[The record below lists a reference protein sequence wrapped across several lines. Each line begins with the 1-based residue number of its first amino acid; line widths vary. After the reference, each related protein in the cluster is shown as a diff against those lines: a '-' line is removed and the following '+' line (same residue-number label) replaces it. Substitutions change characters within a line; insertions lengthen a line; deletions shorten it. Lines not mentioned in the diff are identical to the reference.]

1 MSEAN
6 YIIGID
12 LGTSNSVV
20 AYTEKTVKKG
30 EKPGICVFQ
39 IPQLISGGEV
49 AARDMLPSFIYLPGK
64 HEQNSASLALPWD
77 DENNTAVGEMAKN
90 RGSEV
95 PERFISSAKSWLCN
109 SMVNRAQ
116 PILPWGAGD
125 DTSKLSPVDAS
136 CMVLRHIR
144 DAWNHEI
151 AGDIHELRME
161 DQEIYLT
168 VPASFDADAREL
180 TVKAAREAGLEN
192 VILLEEPQA
201 AFYAWIASSD
211 DKWRDKVK
219 SGDSILICD
228 IGGGTTDFSL
238 ISVTD
243 EGGNLAL
250 ERVAVGDHLLVGGD
264 NIDLAMA
271 YTSAANL
278 AKKGVKI
285 DSWQMRGLCQSCR
298 DAKEKLLSSGH
309 PDEISVSVLGRGSSL
324 IGGTIKT
331 TLQRQEIEDLVL
343 QGFFPKCESTDSP
356 IKSRQSGL
364 KEFGLNY
371 EADAAI
377 TRHLARFLR
386 RGGNSADNLHL
397 PTAVF
402 FNGGVMKADAIR
414 KRVIDVIDSWGGSGV
429 REIES
434 SNLDLSVAIG
444 AAFYGLSRNIG
455 GVRIRGGLAKTY
467 YISIAASMPAIP
479 GIPLPTKALCVAPF
493 GMEEGTE
500 AEVKDSDFVL
510 VVGENVHFDVLR
522 SSTRLEDKTGDI
534 VEDWNEEIE
543 ELTTIETL
551 LDGEAGENVP
561 VGIKVRATE
570 IGTLDF
576 WCVSRNDDRKW
587 RLEFSV
593 REREPVE

>member
-30 EKPGICVFQ
+30 EKPGIYVFQ

-77 DENNTAVGEMAKN
+77 DENNTAVGEMARN

-343 QGFFPKCESTDSP
+343 QGFFPKCASTDSP

>member
-1 MSEAN
+1 MPEAH

-12 LGTSNSVV
+12 LGTSNTVV
-20 AYTEKTVKKG
+20 AYTETSAKKG
-30 EKPGICVFQ
+30 EKPVVNVFQ
-39 IPQLISGGEV
+39 IPQLISSGEV
-49 AARDMLPSFIYLPGK
+49 ASRDMLPSFIYLPGK
-64 HEQNSASLALPWD
+64 HDQNLSSLALPWNED
-77 DENNTAVGEMAKN
+77 NDSAVGEMAKN
-90 RGSEV
+90 RGAEV
-95 PERFISSAKSWLCN
+95 PDKFISSAKSWLCN
-109 SMVNRAQ
+109 NMVNRTQ
-116 PILPWGAGD
+116 PILPWGTPD
-125 DTSKLSPVDAS
+125 SSRKLSPVDVS
-136 CMVLRHIR
+136 CLILKHVR

-151 AGDIHELRME
+151 AGDVPELMME
-161 DQEIYLT
+161 LQEIFLT
-168 VPASFDADAREL
+168 VPASFDADARDL
-180 TVKAAREAGLEN
+180 TIKAAREAGLEN
-192 VILLEEPQA
+192 VTLLEEPQA
-201 AFYAWIASSD
+201 AFYSWIASSD
-211 DKWRDKVK
+211 DKWRDSVK

-238 ISVTD
+238 ISVSD
-243 EGGNLAL
+243 EGGDLSL

-264 NIDLAMA
+264 NMDLAMA
-271 YTSAANL
+271 YSAAANL

-285 DSWQMRGLCQSCR
+285 DSWQMRALGQSCR
-298 DAKEKLLSSGH
+298 AAKEKLLSEGS
-309 PDEISVSVLGRGSSL
+309 PEEIPVSVLGRGSSL

-331 TLQRQEIEDLVL
+331 NLVKQEIENLVL
-343 QGFFPKCESTDSP
+343 QGFFPQCHSTDSP
-356 IKSRQSGL
+356 VKARQSGL
-364 KEFGLNY
+364 KEFGLGY
-371 EADAAI
+371 ESDAAI
-377 TRHLARFLR
+377 TKHLARFLR
-386 RGGNSADNLHL
+386 RGGSMPEDLHI

-402 FNGGVMKADAIR
+402 FNGGVMKADALR
-414 KRVIDVIDSWGGSGV
+414 KRIVEVINSWGGLGV

-434 SNLDLSVAIG
+434 SDLDLSVAIG
-444 AAFYGLSRNIG
+444 AAFYGFTKKTG

-500 AEVKDSDFVL
+500 AEITDRDFVL

-534 VEDWNEEIE
+534 VEDWNDEIE
-543 ELTTIETL
+543 ELTTIETI
-551 LDGEAGENVP
+551 LDGEAGGQVP

-593 REREPVE
+593 RERESLE

>member
-1 MSEAN
+1 MPEAH

-12 LGTSNSVV
+12 LGTSNTVV
-20 AYTEKTVKKG
+20 AYTEASVKRG
-30 EKPGICVFQ
+30 DKPEVSVFQ
-39 IPQLISGGEV
+39 IPQLVSAGEV
-49 AARDMLPSFIYLPGK
+49 AGRDMLPSFIYLPGK
-64 HEQNSASLALPWD
+64 HEENISSLTLPWD
-77 DENNTAVGEMAKN
+77 GSNDIAVGEMARN
-90 RGSEV
+90 RGAEV
-95 PERFISSAKSWLCN
+95 PDKFVSSAKSWLCN
-109 SMVNRAQ
+109 SMVNRTHD
-116 PILPWGAGD
+116 ILPWGASD
-125 DTSKLSPVDAS
+125 DSRKISPVEAS
-136 CMVLRHIR
+136 CMILKHVR

-151 AGDIHELRME
+151 AGDVPELMME
-161 DQEIYLT
+161 FQEIYLT

-180 TVKAAREAGLEN
+180 TVKAARAAGLEN
-192 VILLEEPQA
+192 VTLLEEPQA
-201 AFYAWIASSD
+201 AFYAWIASTGED
-211 DKWRDKVK
+211 WREKV
-219 SGDSILICD
+219 SPGDSILICD

-238 ISVTD
+238 IEVSD
-243 EGGNLAL
+243 EGGDLGL

-264 NIDLAMA
+264 NMDLALA
-271 YTSAANL
+271 YSAAASF

-285 DSWQMRGLCQSCR
+285 DAWQMRALGQSCR
-298 DAKEKLLSSGH
+298 SAKEKLLGSGA
-309 PDEISVSVLGRGSSL
+309 PEEVPVSVLGRGSSL
-324 IGGTIKT
+324 IGGTVKT
-331 TLQRQEIEDLVL
+331 NLVRQEIESLVIN
-343 QGFFPKCESTDSP
+343 GFFPQCQPTDSP
-356 IKSRQSGL
+356 VKARQSGL
-364 KEFGLNY
+364 KEFGLSY

-386 RGGNSADNLHL
+386 RGGHQAEDLHM

-402 FNGGVMKADAIR
+402 FNGGVMKADTLR
-414 KRVIDVIDSWGGSGV
+414 KRVIDVLNSWGGSGI

-434 SNLDLSVAIG
+434 SNLDLSVATG
-444 AAFYGLSRNIG
+444 AAFYGFTKKSG

-467 YISIAASMPAIP
+467 YVSIAASMPAIP

-522 SSTRLEDKTGDI
+522 SSTRLDDKTGDI
-534 VEDWNEEIE
+534 VDDWNEEIE
-543 ELTTIETL
+543 ELTTIETV
-551 LDGEAGENVP
+551 LDGDAGEEVP

>member
-30 EKPGICVFQ
+30 EKPGIYVFQ

-77 DENNTAVGEMAKN
+77 DENNTAVGEMARN

-125 DTSKLSPVDAS
+125 DAFKLSPVDAS

-161 DQEIYLT
+161 NQEIYLT

-309 PDEISVSVLGRGSSL
+309 PDEISVSVFGRGSSL

-467 YISIAASMPAIP
+467 YVSIAASMPAIP

-522 SSTRLEDKTGDI
+522 SSTRLDDKTGDI